1 MGIMPYDASLFL
13 YKITTCF
20 SKKQLDFFY
29 ANGSITI

>member
-20 SKKQLDFFY
+20 FKKQLDFFLCKW
-29 ANGSITI
+29 

>member
-20 SKKQLDFFY
+20 SKKQLDFF
-29 ANGSITI
+29 SCKW